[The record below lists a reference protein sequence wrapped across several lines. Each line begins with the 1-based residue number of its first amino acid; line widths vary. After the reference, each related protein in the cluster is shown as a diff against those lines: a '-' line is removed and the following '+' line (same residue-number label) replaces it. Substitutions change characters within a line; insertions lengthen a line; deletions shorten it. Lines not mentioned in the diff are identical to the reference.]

1 MLAKKFKANHILNDK
16 NSGIA
21 FINRLNKPE
30 KGLKFN

>member
-1 MLAKKFKANHILNDK
+1 MLAKKYRAKHILNDK

-30 KGLKFN
+30 KGSKF